1 MWLLPSPAW
10 SHSRQSPPSSR
21 EDPPML
27 ALVVTSPFAEYQRG
41 DQITDPAR
49 IAKIREAGQDA
60 NTVPIEVPDIVP
72 EQQAGSQS

>member
-1 MWLLPSPAW
+1 
-10 SHSRQSPPSSR
+10 
-21 EDPPML
+21 ML

-60 NTVPIEVPDIVP
+60 NTVPIEVPDILP
-72 EQQAGSQS
+72 EQKAGADA